1 MAKPTSEHGFAY
13 VFELP
18 LEVFHELTN
27 DYTGLQMKVVE
38 EREDIQICHF
48 YDYRTR
54 LAQKATLVF
63 ELWTGTV
70 YRTKKQDFYSVDVL
84 IQGHDKLRHMDTA
97 HVFGAMRFDVM
108 NQIEHRRQQSERL
121 LLVCMN
127 LGYKLPPIPNS
138 AMTTCGE
145 ETPNLARLLLE
156 EITEYLERANNIRNR
171 LQFAAPYETVKDL
184 GRLLRRKND
193 RPEETP

>member
-1 MAKPTSEHGFAY
+1 MAKPVSEYGFAY

-18 LEVFHELTN
+18 LEVFNDLTGN
-27 DYTGLQMKVVE
+27 YTGLQMKVVE

-70 YRTKKQDFYSVDVL
+70 YRSKKQPFYGVDVL

-97 HVFGAMRFDVM
+97 SIFGAMRFDVM
-108 NQIEHRRQQSERL
+108 NQIKHRRQQSEK
-121 LLVCMN
+121 LVLTCMN

-145 ETPNLARLLLE
+145 ETPNLARMLLE
-156 EITEYLERANNIRNR
+156 EITEYLEQANNIRTR
-171 LQFAAPYETVKDL
+171 LQLVGQYETLKDL
-184 GRLLRRKND
+184 GRLLRRK
-193 RPEETP
+193 